1 MKTHKDLDVW
11 KKAMGLARLVYDETR
26 KFPASEAYGLTSQMR
41 RAAVS
46 VPSNIA
52 EGAARG
58 GSKEF
63 IRFLRIALGS
73 LAELETQII
82 LSADLGFV
90 KETEGLLKEGEDA
103 RRLILGLVRHLE
115 FRHQVREAGETEYST
130 NAENVKGNE

>member
-82 LSADLGFV
+82 LSADLSYSH
-90 KETEGLLKEGEDA
+90 EPEGLLQEMEDV
-103 RRLILGLVRHLE
+103 RKLTLGLIRHLE
-115 FRHQVREAGETEYST
+115 ARKVESNG
-130 NAENVKGNE
+130 